1 MKIKNVSITT
11 DSPKI
16 YREFLSELK
25 KRNVKLSEKGEVN
38 ITVNNVRTKEDFLKA
53 LGKIIALSR
62 GKEEFNELLIGIDT
76 NSSYLSIAVI
86 LDGEVIECHKAP
98 NISSLIKL
106 LSEVLLIYPA
116 RRKIIGVGVGNSY
129 GRDVYEILC
138 KIFDNVKY
146 VDEKHTNLKT
156 HFNQLSDRD
165 LRAAYSIAL
174 RASS

>member
-62 GKEEFNELLIGIDT
+62 GKEEFNELLI
-76 NSSYLSIAVI
+76 
-86 LDGEVIECHKAP
+86 
-98 NISSLIKL
+98 
-106 LSEVLLIYPA
+106 
-116 RRKIIGVGVGNSY
+116 
-129 GRDVYEILC
+129 
-138 KIFDNVKY
+138 
-146 VDEKHTNLKT
+146 
-156 HFNQLSDRD
+156 
-165 LRAAYSIAL
+165 
-174 RASS
+174 